1 METAKVEKAK
11 ETQPVVKEVATS
23 AVQSAPH
30 RPQSRNFKAER
41 EARAKEQAAKRSQG
55 QGKGGQA
62 KSGQDRRDNRQQGQG
77 RSNNERN
84 DRRDNRRDQ
93 RPEERKDNRFGERRD
108 NRANRRQDNRSGQS
122 ARFEQRE
129 AAKPAGPK
137 IDFKARAAAL
147 KAEQNAE
154 YARTSEERFRQAQ
167 EAKSNLRSQKKLS
180 LKNRLWKANHL

>member
-1 METAKVEKAK
+1 MLRQVQYNQLHIVHRVETLRQSEKHGPK
-11 ETQPVVKEVATS
+11 
-23 AVQSAPH
+23 
-30 RPQSRNFKAER
+30 SRLL
-41 EARAKEQAAKRSQG
+41 RAQG

-129 AAKPAGPK
+129 AANQRGPK
-137 IDFKARAAAL
+137 IDFKARAL
-147 KAEQNAE
+147 
-154 YARTSEERFRQAQ
+154 
-167 EAKSNLRSQKKLS
+167 L
-180 LKNRLWKANHL
+180 